1 MVVDV
6 LLNTS
11 ITEARDFREELFAQ
25 LKAYADDDDDD
36 DHGGESD

>member
-6 LLNTS
+6 LLKTS

-25 LKAYADDDDDD
+25 LEAAADDDDDD
-36 DHGGESD
+36 DGGDSD